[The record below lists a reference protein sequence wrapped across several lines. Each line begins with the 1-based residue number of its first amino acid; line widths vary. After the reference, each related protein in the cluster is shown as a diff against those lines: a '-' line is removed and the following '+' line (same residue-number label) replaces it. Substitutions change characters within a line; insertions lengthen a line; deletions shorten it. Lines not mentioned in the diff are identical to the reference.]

1 VRFHPKGW
9 NNELWVC
16 SIRGHH
22 APAARAKVLRPG
34 VDDSL
39 GLQIGEMRMSRCLRC
54 ECWISHGAPAD
65 GAIDT
70 LPRFEQLAQPR
81 RGHALEDAITMK
93 LISVWR
99 GLHVVIFAIVAV
111 LLAATLSNLSDWK
124 QRASSLI
131 IDLNRV
137 VGETGHHGSAN
148 FLLRNLE
155 RVAQL
160 KSSTVVLYLLIAVGY
175 AVLEGAEAV
184 GLWRE
189 RRWAEYLTVVATAA
203 LLPLE
208 IHELFKQ
215 VTIFRVFAL
224 VANIGVLVFLVWTK
238 RLFGVRRASAGPARS
253 GSGHEPP
260 LHVPQ

>member
-1 VRFHPKGW
+1 LRFHPKSW
-9 NNELWVC
+9 NSELWVC

-22 APAARAKVLRPG
+22 APAALAKTLRPG
-34 VDDSL
+34 FDDALGVDV
-39 GLQIGEMRMSRCLRC
+39 GAMRLSRCLRC
-54 ECWISHGAPAD
+54 DAWIAGVAPGD
-65 GAIDT
+65 GAVHDT
-70 LPRFEQLAQPR
+70 LPALEHLHQPR
-81 RGHALEDAITMK
+81 RGHSLEDAITMK
-93 LISVWR
+93 LIAVWR

-124 QRASSLI
+124 ERAGALI

-137 VGETGHHGSAN
+137 VGETGHHGSTN

-160 KSSTVVLYLLIAVGY
+160 KSSTVVWYLIIAVGY

-184 GLWRE
+184 GLWME

-208 IHELFKQ
+208 IHELTKQ
-215 VTIFRVFAL
+215 VTVFRLFAL
-224 VANIGVLVFLVWTK
+224 VANIAVLVFLVWTK
-238 RLFGVRRASAGPARS
+238 QLFGVRRATATA
-253 GSGHEPP
+253 H
-260 LHVPQ
+260 

>member
-1 VRFHPKGW
+1 M
-9 NNELWVC
+9 
-16 SIRGHH
+16 
-22 APAARAKVLRPG
+22 LRPG
-34 VDDSL
+34 VDDSV
-39 GLQIGEMRMSRCLRC
+39 GLQVGDTRLSRCLRC
-54 ECWISHGAPAD
+54 DSWITHGAPGD
-65 GAIDT
+65 DAIDT
-70 LPRFEQLAQPR
+70 LPALEQLAQPR

-111 LLAATLSNLSDWK
+111 LLAATLSNLSNWK
-124 QRASSLI
+124 DRASSLI

-137 VGETGHHGSAN
+137 VGETGHHGSTN

-160 KSSTVVLYLLIAVGY
+160 KSSTVVWYLLIAIGY

-184 GLWRE
+184 GLWME

-208 IHELFKQ
+208 IHELLKQ

-224 VANIGVLVFLVWTK
+224 IANIGVLVFLVWTK
-238 RLFGVRRASAGPARS
+238 RLFGVRRATAGPA
-253 GSGHEPP
+253 GSGTGREPP
-260 LHVPQ
+260 LPAQP